1 MRNLA
6 ILVLFGA
13 FVAGCNMS
21 GPGVA
26 RVGELPPA
34 GVPVETTYNSE
45 WVNRGEPDII
55 NSIERSGE
63 LSADLSE
70 REIGVRYLDEDS
82 TIGDEYEPKYLQRQ
96 RERQE
101 ARRKAWR
108 EKMGLKTIKD
118 EEEER
123 NED

>member
-1 MRNLA
+1 
-6 ILVLFGA
+6 
-13 FVAGCNMS
+13 MS

-26 RVGELPPA
+26 RVGELPPQ
-34 GVPVETTYNSE
+34 GVPLDTTYESD

-55 NSIERSGE
+55 NSIEPRGD

-82 TIGDEYEPKYLQRQ
+82 QLGDTYEPKYLQRQ

-118 EEEER
+118 EQQEREEE
-123 NED
+123 